1 MNAERIKKFSGSIFI
16 SGFMASGK
24 STIGRQM
31 AQELELPFYDLDD
44 VIVEKEGRSINRIFE
59 DDGEA
64 YFREKEWQYL
74 LELTQTTKGVIS
86 LGGGALQNQRVVD
99 HLKIYGILVFI
110 DTPFSEIVERVARND
125 KRPILWDE
133 NGKIKSKQTL
143 YDELKTL
150 YLSREKYYNQAQVS
164 VNTSSLS
171 AAEAAQKAIQ
181 KISRHV

>member
-86 LGGGALQNQRVVD
+86 LGGGALQSQRVVD

-110 DTPFSEIVERVARND
+110 DTPFSAIVERVA
-125 KRPILWDE
+125 
-133 NGKIKSKQTL
+133 
-143 YDELKTL
+143 
-150 YLSREKYYNQAQVS
+150 
-164 VNTSSLS
+164 
-171 AAEAAQKAIQ
+171 
-181 KISRHV
+181 